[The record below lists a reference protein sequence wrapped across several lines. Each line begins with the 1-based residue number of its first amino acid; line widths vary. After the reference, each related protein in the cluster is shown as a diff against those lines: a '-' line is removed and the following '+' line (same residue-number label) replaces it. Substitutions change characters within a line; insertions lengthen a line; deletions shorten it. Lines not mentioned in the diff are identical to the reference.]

1 MYIYIYI
8 YIYVCVCVC
17 VCARAHAITYQKS
30 PHHKLSLTPRIV
42 GVVINPILSIPSLP
56 VDYQFLSIRF
66 YKITLFLPF
75 PNSHRETVAVA
86 SPKKENRSL

>member
-1 MYIYIYI
+1 MC
-8 YIYVCVCVC
+8 VCVCVC
-17 VCARAHAITYQKS
+17 VCVLLLIRSLHTTNCLS
-30 PHHKLSLTPRIV
+30 PLRFS
-42 GVVINPILSIPSLP
+42 GVVINPILSIPSLL
-56 VDYQFLSIRF
+56 VEYQFLSIRF